1 MSDEMQKLLLNKAK
15 QDEYISKM
23 LNENTNLQ
31 STVYFIEKSLMLYSY
46 LSSHPN
52 NQLLETNLNQKA
64 DELWNSSKHIEN
76 LNTTVTDLQHELN
89 NQISINKRLAKSEID
104 LRSKIEN
111 SKSKMIKQDE
121 NIRLTAEENYA
132 LK

>member
-1 MSDEMQKLLLNKAK
+1 MQKLLLNKAK

>member
-31 STVYFIEKSLMLYSY
+31 STVYFIEKLLMLYSY

>member
-1 MSDEMQKLLLNKAK
+1 
-15 QDEYISKM
+15 
-23 LNENTNLQ
+23 
-31 STVYFIEKSLMLYSY
+31 MLYSY